1 MMKIVASDMTSDLLQ
16 FHGLAAV
23 VFSFLLSSKKKF
35 ATCRGAVDAPQC
47 QLFFFSFFGSKTYPL
62 RRENKEE
69 NENSTSAAPQGQT
82 GPVSIKRHN
91 ASLGDSI

>member
-35 ATCRGAVDAPQC
+35 AICRGAVDAPQC
-47 QLFFFSFFGSKTYPL
+47 QLFFFSF
-62 RRENKEE
+62 
-69 NENSTSAAPQGQT
+69 
-82 GPVSIKRHN
+82 
-91 ASLGDSI
+91 LG